1 MGRVIGPFFNL
12 VFLVDQASMFSKHAS
27 MARALILGLV
37 CVLAACSSSSLD
49 PNPTVPKYQINREA
63 LQKKPLKKLIIAT
76 ANISGEPTRYHLQS
90 AAARIDESVKKYL
103 QEHGY
108 QIAPSYQFD
117 NAWNQAIRTYGD
129 MYDPTTGK
137 VDPQTWRA
145 VMFTTFKTLKETT
158 DIDAVV
164 FTDVVSLNSAHDVGM
179 DHLAQWDGV
188 RRKPS
193 FSSNSAEMPVDFNWG
208 QTIEVASLV
217 VTILSTDMEGL
228 FSSRGGLETLQE
240 VNTKNKATFIRRKRI
255 LENDSYIEEGIELAF
270 HPFIK
275 MKNYPGNDK

>member
-1 MGRVIGPFFNL
+1 MGRVLQPFSNVVL
-12 VFLVDQASMFSKHAS
+12 LADQASMVSKYAS
-27 MARALILGLV
+27 TVRALLLLGFV
-37 CVLAACSSSSLD
+37 CVLAACSSTLD
-49 PNPTVPKYQINREA
+49 PNPTTPKYQINREA
-63 LQKKPLKKLIIAT
+63 LQKKPLKKLVIAT
-76 ANISGEPTRYHLQS
+76 TNISGEPTRYHLQS
-90 AAARIDESVKKYL
+90 AAVRIDEIVKKYL

-108 QIAPSYQFD
+108 QVAPSYQFE

-137 VDPQTWRA
+137 VDAQTWRA
-145 VMFTTFKTLKETT
+145 VMITTMKTLQETT
-158 DIDAVV
+158 DIDAIV

-179 DHLAQWDGV
+179 DHMAQWDGV

-193 FSSNSAEMPVDFNWG
+193 YSSSTSDMPTDFNWG
-208 QTIEVASLV
+208 QTIEVASLA
-217 VTILSTDMEGL
+217 VTIYSTNMEGL

-240 VNTKNKATFIRRKRI
+240 VNTKNKATFIRRKHI

-275 MKNYPGNDK
+275 MKSYPGDDK

>member
-1 MGRVIGPFFNL
+1 M
-12 VFLVDQASMFSKHAS
+12 FLNRTSIVRGLF
-27 MARALILGLV
+27 LGLL
-37 CVLAACSSSSLD
+37 CIFAACSNTNRGD
-49 PNPTVPKYQINREA
+49 NPTTPKYQINREA

-90 AAARIDESVKKYL
+90 ASVRIDEMVKKYL
-103 QEHGY
+103 QDHGY
-108 QIAPSYQFD
+108 QVAPSYQFE
-117 NAWNQAIRTYGD
+117 NAWSQAIRTYGD

-137 VDPQTWRA
+137 VDAQTWRA
-145 VMFTTFKTLKETT
+145 VMITTIKTLKETT

-188 RRKPS
+188 RRKPAY
-193 FSSNSAEMPVDFNWG
+193 SSNTTDMPTDFNWG
-208 QTIEVASLV
+208 QTIEVASLAI
-217 VTILSTDMEGL
+217 TIYSTDMEGL
-228 FSSRGGLETLQE
+228 FSSRGGLDTLQE

-255 LENDSYIEEGIELAF
+255 LENDTNIEEGIQLAF

-275 MKNYPGNDK
+275 MKNYPGEDK